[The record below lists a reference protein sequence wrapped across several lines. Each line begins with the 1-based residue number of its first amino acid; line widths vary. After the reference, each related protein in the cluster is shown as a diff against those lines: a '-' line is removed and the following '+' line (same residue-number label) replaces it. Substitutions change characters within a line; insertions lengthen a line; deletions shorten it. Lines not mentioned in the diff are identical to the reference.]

1 MCKIFHV
8 NSRPWYFAPVSSERN
23 CHIPQLQWSMEVCF
37 PGIHAEE
44 LCYPN
49 MGYCGANKPDSTC
62 PVEGN
67 LAVWSIS
74 QVSAWE
80 IIHGLLMPPLHL
92 LVIVDKN
99 SSVSKHLTSVL
110 TQVLDI
116 SKKTLHT
123 GTAFRL
129 ALNCTVACVY
139 NSILTLLLPKAS

>member
-8 NSRPWYFAPVSSERN
+8 NSRPWYSPQCHQNETAIFLSSN
-23 CHIPQLQWSMEVCF
+23 GQWRCVCF

-44 LCYPN
+44 LCY

-74 QVSAWE
+74 QVSEWE
-80 IIHGLLMPPLHL
+80 ILDGLLMQPFHF

-99 SSVSKHLTSVL
+99 SSESKHLTSVL

>member
-1 MCKIFHV
+1 
-8 NSRPWYFAPVSSERN
+8 
-23 CHIPQLQWSMEVCF
+23 MEVCF

-44 LCYPN
+44 LYYPN

-74 QVSAWE
+74 QVSEWE
-80 IIHGLLMPPLHL
+80 ILHGLLMPPLHL
-92 LVIVDKN
+92 LVIVDTN
-99 SSVSKHLTSVL
+99 SSVGKHLTSVL

-116 SKKTLHT
+116 SIKMLHT
-123 GTAFRL
+123 GTVFRL